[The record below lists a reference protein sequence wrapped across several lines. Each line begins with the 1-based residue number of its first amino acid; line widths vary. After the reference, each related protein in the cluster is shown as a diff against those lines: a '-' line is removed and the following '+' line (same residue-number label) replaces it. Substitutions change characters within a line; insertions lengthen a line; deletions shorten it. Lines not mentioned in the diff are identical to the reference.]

1 VSRVERALTAVD
13 GVVAAR
19 VNLTT
24 EIATVETTKDRPL
37 RAALIHAVRVA
48 GYDADTYREGTEAVT
63 GLVRTHESRAQQ
75 QRQAFAHAL
84 GLALPILG
92 IHWLAPV
99 LRGTGRGSELWPLAI
114 EALLCS
120 MLVLSAAG
128 APILVG
134 GLRALIHRT
143 GNMDLLIALGVS
155 AAYAASVVALLTA
168 HAHAT
173 HFHAIAMILTFIN
186 LGRYLEARAKREAS
200 SAVAALARRMPGSA
214 QLVTSEGVRDVP
226 IERVKQNDRLRVAQD
241 RIIPVDGRIVEGEA
255 SVDESAVTG
264 ESLPRHRTVGDDVS
278 AGCTVADG
286 LITIAATRIGADST
300 MGRIMRA
307 VEEAQSGKTQ
317 MQRLADRVAGAFV
330 PIVAVLAVMT
340 LLGTGILT
348 DLGWSAGLI
357 RAVAVLVIA
366 CPCAMG
372 LATPTAVLVATGT
385 AALDGILVRDAAA
398 LEAAGQ
404 VDEILLDKTGTLT
417 TGRPTVAKV
426 VPLPADDGAISEN
439 ELLRLV
445 ASAEQFSQH
454 PVARAVVAHA
464 ASRGLTLLEPTRF
477 QSHPGRGLE
486 ATIDDRVI
494 RVGSASFLLEADVCI
509 PNTGEHEAAQSV
521 VFVAEWDR
529 CLGWLAIE
537 DQLRPAARDTIER
550 LKQLGL
556 DTAMITGD
564 NESTARSVARQIG
577 ITDVC
582 AALTPAQ
589 KLAEV
594 ARRKEAGSRVAFVGD
609 GINDAPALTAADVGI
624 TFASAT
630 DIATTAAD
638 ITIVHDDLTRLPLV
652 VELARRSVRIIKQ
665 NLFWAFFYNVVAIP
679 LAATGRVGPGIAA
692 AAMMCSSISV
702 VLNSLRLRR
711 RPRPSSTSQ
720 TAPDVP

>member
-1 VSRVERALTAVD
+1 MTCGGCVTRVERALIAVD
-13 GVVAAR
+13 GVAAAR

-24 EIATVETTKDRPL
+24 EIATIEIPQDRPL
-37 RAALIHAVRVA
+37 RAALIGAVRAA
-48 GYDADTYREGTEAVT
+48 GYDADTYREGTETLT
-63 GLVRTHESRAQQ
+63 GLERTHENRAQQ
-75 QRQAFAHAL
+75 QKQAFAHAL

-120 MLVLSAAG
+120 MLLISVAG

-134 GLRALIHRT
+134 GFRALIHRT

-155 AAYAASVVALLTA
+155 TAYTASMVALLTA
-168 HAHAT
+168 RAHST

-186 LGRYLEARAKREAS
+186 LGRYLEVRAKREAS
-200 SAVAALARRMPGSA
+200 SAVASLAKRMPGSA
-214 QLVTSEGVRDVP
+214 QLVTPEGVRDVP
-226 IERVKQNDRLRVAQD
+226 IGRVKREDLLRVAQD

-255 SVDESAVTG
+255 TVDESAVTG
-264 ESLPRHRTVGDDVS
+264 ESLPRHRTVGDEVS

-286 LITIAATRIGADST
+286 LITIEATRVGADST

-307 VEEAQSGKTQ
+307 VEEAQSGKTH

-330 PIVAVLAVMT
+330 PIVAALAVITVLA
-340 LLGTGILT
+340 TGILT
-348 DLGWSAGLI
+348 DLGWSVGLV

-372 LATPTAVLVATGT
+372 LATPTAVLVATGA

-426 VPLPADDGAISEN
+426 VPIAAGEAMLSED
-439 ELLRLV
+439 ELLGLV
-445 ASAEQFSQH
+445 ASAEQYSQH
-454 PVARAVVAHA
+454 PLAKAVVAHA
-464 ASRGLTLLEPTRF
+464 RSRGIALLEPSSF
-477 QSHPGRGLE
+477 QNHPGRGLE
-486 ATIDDRVI
+486 ATVGDRRVH
-494 RVGSASFLLEADVCI
+494 VGSVAFLLE
-509 PNTGEHEAAQSV
+509 TGVRVPETDEPEAGHSV
-521 VFVAEWDR
+521 VFVAEKDR
-529 CLGWLAIE
+529 CLGWLSIE
-537 DQLRPAARDTIER
+537 DQLRPAASESIQR
-550 LKQLGL
+550 LKRLGL
-556 DTAMITGD
+556 DVAMITGD
-564 NESTARSVARQIG
+564 NKATAGHVAAQIG

-582 AALTPAQ
+582 AALKPEQ

-594 ARRKEAGSRVAFVGD
+594 TRRKNAGSRVAFVGD
-609 GINDAPALTAADVGI
+609 GINDAPALTAADVGV

-630 DIATTAAD
+630 DIANTAAD
-638 ITIVHDDLTRLPLV
+638 ITIVHDDLMRLPLAI
-652 VELARRSVRIIKQ
+652 ELARRSVRIIKQ

-679 LAATGRVGPGIAA
+679 LAATGRIGPGIAA

-702 VLNSLRLRR
+702 VVNSLRLRR
-711 RPRPSSTSQ
+711 KQTS
-720 TAPDVP
+720 